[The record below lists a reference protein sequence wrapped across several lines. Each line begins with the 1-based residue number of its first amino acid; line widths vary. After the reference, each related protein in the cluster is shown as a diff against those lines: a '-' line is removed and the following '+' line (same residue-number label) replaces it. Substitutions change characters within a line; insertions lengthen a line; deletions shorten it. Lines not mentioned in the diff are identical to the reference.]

1 MAYQL
6 LNDKNEI
13 QHTEATLL
21 RLQKWCVK
29 NMIAN
34 SGWVGESARNHGQ
47 PMYFR
52 NDGSQSI
59 PMKAF
64 KGIGWYVK
72 KV

>member
-21 RLQKWCVK
+21 KLQKWCVK

-34 SGWVGESARNHGQ
+34 SGWVGESARTKR

-52 NDGSQSI
+52 NDGSQSVPI
-59 PMKAF
+59 KAF
-64 KGIGWYVK
+64 KGIGWYVQK
-72 KV
+72 I